1 MSQAK
6 RARPQRRS
14 RGGATQAL
22 TISILSPSAEDR
34 LNWMMEF
41 CGLDLQKCSASGR
54 RELERDI
61 GALAMRWGDRR
72 GSGAGDLEAAQETLR
87 AFLVDM
93 AHHQSF
99 SRAVPE
105 AEWTFLQVEDDRR
118 MPKSGKPPK
127 SGARWPSKISR
138 SYRVPVPIAL
148 VLHAADMLDVVGA
161 DRLMACPFPGD
172 QKSGPCPKIF
182 LATRRQRYC
191 SEEHSKKAAWLAWL
205 QRQGGTRAK

>member
-1 MSQAK
+1 
-6 RARPQRRS
+6 
-14 RGGATQAL
+14 
-22 TISILSPSAEDR
+22 
-34 LNWMMEF
+34 MMEF
-41 CGLDLQKCSASGR
+41 CGLDLQKCPAPRR
-54 RELERDI
+54 RELESEI
-61 GALAMRWGDRR
+61 GALAMGRADRR
-72 GSGAGDLEAAQETLR
+72 AIDLEAAQETLL
-87 AFLVDM
+87 AFLAAM
-93 AHHQSF
+93 AHRQSF
-99 SRAVPE
+99 TRTVPG
-105 AEWTFLQVEDDRR
+105 AEWTFLQVEDDKR

-127 SGARWPSKISR
+127 VGARWPSKISR

-148 VLHAADMLDVVGA
+148 VLHAADMLDLVGA